1 LKNMKN
7 ELQTLRSAGAGNTAR
22 IQELEKEI
30 SQQVAALNGDY
41 YAKWQFKYKQNPDIT
56 SFFDRYV
63 QRNYRNMTPGMVEN
77 LKNKGYVM
85 DHIDFKQFRNPTSAG
100 SASMDLDLGPVD
112 RFTGK
117 EPSWV
122 MKSDGSRV
130 DIKTFMNDAQ
140 ASMNETYRK
149 MFGISA
155 PMSDMNLVT
164 SAHKEAFSTTRLLDK
179 NVDFSTLSADEVAS
193 IGKVLKVKV
202 EGIEG
207 NKLLTETTKLQA
219 KCREASKE
227 IDNMLM
233 KKLDAD
239 LKMAAPGSPDY
250 KQILAQKEYWTRMN
264 QKIKQIGTQE
274 SDPVTISRINR
285 EISQETGG
293 KDASRVVN
301 DLMNIFGR

>member
-1 LKNMKN
+1 
-7 ELQTLRSAGAGNTAR
+7 
-22 IQELEKEI
+22 
-30 SQQVAALNGDY
+30 
-41 YAKWQFKYKQNPDIT
+41 
-56 SFFDRYV
+56 
-63 QRNYRNMTPGMVEN
+63 MTPDMVQS
-77 LKNKGYVM
+77 LQNKGYVM
-85 DHIDFKQFRNPTSAG
+85 DYIDFKQFRNPTSAG

-117 EPSWV
+117 EPRWV
-122 MKSDGSRV
+122 MKSDGSKV

-155 PMSDMNLVT
+155 PLSDMNLVT
-164 SAHKEAFSTTRLLDK
+164 SAHKEAFSTTKLLDK
-179 NVDFSTLSADEVAS
+179 NVDFTTLASDDVAS

-207 NKLLTETTKLQA
+207 NKLLTQTTKLQA

-239 LKMAAPGSPDY
+239 LKMAAPGSFDQ
-250 KQILAQKEYWTRMN
+250 KQIQAQKEYWANMN
-264 QKIKQIGTQE
+264 RRIKQIGTQE

-293 KDASRVVN
+293 KDASQVIN
-301 DLMNIFGR
+301 DLMRAFGR